1 MLGIIGDQFDH
12 CKQDEDHREENS
24 AHSGLDGSS
33 ERGEIPPGDWP
44 EICGATLSVRQSE
57 DILSV
62 WNRVDGDLRL
72 REQIR

>member
-1 MLGIIGDQFDH
+1 MLAIIGDQFDH
-12 CKQDEDHREENS
+12 CKQDENHGEGNY
-24 AHSGLDGSS
+24 AQDGCS
-33 ERGEIPPGDWP
+33 ERGEIPSGDWP

-62 WNRVDGDLRL
+62 WNRVDGDVKL